1 MSTDLL
7 MPVMKRGKH
16 TYRQTWI
23 LLFLAGLSVLLIL
36 FFVNVYPK
44 NIRSVTYISKCMEK
58 KTNVVFLKT
67 HKTGSSSIQNVLMRF
82 GYNQDLLFA
91 LPKKGNYFGHPRP
104 FHHAMIP
111 NLTKPVTGKSHYNI
125 FTHHTRFNY
134 LELKRSMPEN
144 TVFITILR
152 DPVELFESLYS
163 YYSLNDFYKT
173 PLSHFSVNIS
183 EENSDMRFG
192 DKIGRNQMSFDLGLE
207 VKDFENVSVLR
218 DFTVKLNEEFDL
230 VMITEQI
237 DESLILL
244 QNLLCWEIDDVVT
257 FKLNARNEK
266 FIKRLTPSVR
276 LRLQKVNYADQ
287 VLYNF
292 FKERLAEKIQN
303 FGRAKLGAKVKEL
316 RIRKDFWYN
325 FCVHGE
331 TLLINTKGIEKLAYV
346 NPKVTK
352 LKVRKNDTCIKM
364 TEYEL
369 TFTEMLRLKQKHLV
383 SYYTGNNS

>member
-36 FFVNVYPK
+36 FFVNV
-44 NIRSVTYISKCMEK
+44 
-58 KTNVVFLKT
+58 
-67 HKTGSSSIQNVLMRF
+67 
-82 GYNQDLLFA
+82 
-91 LPKKGNYFGHPRP
+91 
-104 FHHAMIP
+104 
-111 NLTKPVTGKSHYNI
+111 
-125 FTHHTRFNY
+125 
-134 LELKRSMPEN
+134 
-144 TVFITILR
+144 
-152 DPVELFESLYS
+152 
-163 YYSLNDFYKT
+163 
-173 PLSHFSVNIS
+173 VNIS